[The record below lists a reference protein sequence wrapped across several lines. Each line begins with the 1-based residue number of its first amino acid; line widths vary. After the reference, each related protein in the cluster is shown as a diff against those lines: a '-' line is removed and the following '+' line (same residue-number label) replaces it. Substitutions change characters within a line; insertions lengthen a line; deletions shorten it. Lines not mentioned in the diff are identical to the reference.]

1 MTDTAEPIAKPYRL
15 HMVAAVALGGLLW
28 LADGRLWPSVWER
41 FDGLRGDVFWIVIL
55 LQWVVGPWLTRYRL
69 GRIVAV
75 FLYGALS
82 WFVAEVLA
90 TGIAEGGQRR
100 SIVLVAGALVLALIA
115 ANVVWD
121 RLPEAWRARLAASRI
136 SYRIGS
142 WVLLVLGGAFIWLT
156 IGATA
161 EGVSVGARVGLTA
174 LFLAMSAGLILAL
187 WRLEGGI
194 RTLVCWAICGLTW
207 AGIMTGIAGGA
218 SPAGIGLG
226 SWLLALLPPVI
237 VGAVLLA
244 YHRIN
249 RTYGV

>member
-15 HMVAAVALGGLLW
+15 HMVAAVVLGGLLW
-28 LADGRLWPSVWER
+28 WADGRLWPTVWGWL
-41 FDGLRGDVFWIVIL
+41 DGGQGGAFWIVLI
-55 LQWVVGPWLTRYRL
+55 LQWVVGPWLTKSRF
-69 GRIVAV
+69 GRVLAVA
-75 FLYGALS
+75 LYGVFFA
-82 WFVAEVLA
+82 FYAEIFA
-90 TGIAEGGQRR
+90 AGIAEGGQRR

-121 RLPEAWRARLAASRI
+121 RLPEAWRGRLAASRI

-237 VGAVLLA
+237 IGAVLLA